1 MVQNCAYN
9 GIDFSSDRERVGE
22 KWLYN
27 YDKQRVVNKILV
39 GSTQTFAFKFA
50 SEPQSTPQPPLL
62 TYFGSLGIKTVSG
75 TLVANSDNIYLF
87 DFEMDT
93 DLGNGVFRLKA
104 KSKIGESYIAFSE
117 YCETVPSYSDEL
129 AFVTGKN
136 STSQYG
142 IMGTHPFA
150 MALNCSR
157 WKSKTYFADKIEYEN
172 SFGRKIT
179 LSTES
184 NVFDRFTFLE
194 LSQYQANTLRWLSD
208 MQTFTINGVT
218 YQRVS
223 DWEVISDENTE
234 LVDMAADFAR
244 ADYSEFGSSSG
255 KFSMPESGRASEA
268 PIILDL
274 LDRIKRINYGITL
287 TPKV

>member
-39 GSTQTFAFKFA
+39 GSIQTFAFKYDKA
-50 SEPQSTPQPPLL
+50 LLTLPRL
-62 TYFGSLGIKTVSG
+62 TYFGSQGSQEVVG
-75 TLVANSDNIYLF
+75 DLVENSDNIYLF
-87 DFEMDT
+87 DFEMSP
-93 DLGNGVFRLKA
+93 DLGSGFFHLWDYFGA
-104 KSKIGESYIAFSE
+104 HISFSE
-117 YCETVPSYSDEL
+117 YCETVPSISDEL

-194 LSQYQANTLRWLSD
+194 LSQYQATTLRWLSD

-223 DWEVISDENTE
+223 DWEVVSDENTE

-244 ADYSEFGSSSG
+244 ADYSEFSSSAG
-255 KFSMPESGRASEA
+255 TFSMPDSGQASET

-274 LDRIKRINYGITL
+274 LNRIKRINYGITL

>member
-39 GSTQTFAFKFA
+39 GSTQTFAFKFYTVVFGA
-50 SEPQSTPQPPLL
+50 PWL
-62 TYFGSLGIKTVSG
+62 TYFGSQGSKTVTG
-75 TLVANSDNIYLF
+75 NRVENSDNIFLF
-87 DFEMDT
+87 DFEMDS
-93 DLGNGVFRLKA
+93 DLGNGVFRLLVNNGA
-104 KSKIGESYIAFSE
+104 YISFSE

-184 NVFDRFTFLE
+184 NVFDRFTFLD
-194 LSQYQANTLRWLSD
+194 LSQYQSTTLRWLSD

-223 DWEVISDENTE
+223 DWEVLSDENTE

-244 ADYSEFGSSSG
+244 ADYSEFGSSAG
-255 KFSMPESGRASEA
+255 TFSMPDSGQASET
-268 PIILDL
+268 PIIFDF

-287 TPKV
+287 TPKI

>member
-9 GIDFSSDRERVGE
+9 GIDFSSDRERIGE

-27 YDKQRVVNKILV
+27 YNKQRVVNKILV
-39 GSTQTFAFKFA
+39 GSTQTFAFKFDVELFA
-50 SEPQSTPQPPLL
+50 VPQL
-62 TYFGSLGIKTVSG
+62 TYFGSLGNKTVAG
-75 TLVANSDNIYLF
+75 TKVANSDNIYLV
-87 DFEMDT
+87 DFEMET
-93 DLGNGVFRLKA
+93 DLGNGVFRLQA
-104 KSKIGESYIAFSE
+104 NIGAYIAFSE
-117 YCETVPSYSDEL
+117 YCETVTSYSDEL

-194 LSQYQANTLRWLSD
+194 LSQYQATTLRWLSD
-208 MQTFTINGVT
+208 MQTFTINGIT

-244 ADYSEFGSSSG
+244 ADYSEFGSSAG
-255 KFSMPESGRASEA
+255 TFSMPDSGQASET
-268 PIILDL
+268 PIIFEF
-274 LDRIKRINYGITL
+274 LDRIKLINYGITL
-287 TPKV
+287 TPKL